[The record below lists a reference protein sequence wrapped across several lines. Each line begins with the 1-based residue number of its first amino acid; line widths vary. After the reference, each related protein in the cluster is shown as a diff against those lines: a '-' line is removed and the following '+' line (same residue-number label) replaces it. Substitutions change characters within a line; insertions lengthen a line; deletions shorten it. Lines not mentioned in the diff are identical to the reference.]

1 MVIFKYSLKAHK
13 IYSFCLL
20 KMPGAGILPH
30 VGDLHPPG
38 TQAQMGP
45 VAFGTGSEAAAHPAS
60 SGLWS
65 TDYFAFTRFRT

>member
-1 MVIFKYSLKAHK
+1 
-13 IYSFCLL
+13 
-20 KMPGAGILPH
+20 MPGAGILPH